1 VPSKLSQSVAKIETL
16 LLPPDVETTAYPVLI
31 MMSGLPGSGKSH
43 LSQRLAQQLSAVV
56 IESDHVRKA
65 LFPEPTYS
73 AQESTIVHRTCQR
86 TMRRLLSKG
95 VRVIFDATNLV
106 EFQRE
111 VLYSLAERSGAAL
124 LIVRTV
130 APEQVIRER
139 LEQRKDSTQSASD
152 ADWRIYRRMSEREQ
166 RIDRTHLCIDTSHDI
181 DDAVRKIVKTVSR
194 CTKT

>member
-1 VPSKLSQSVAKIETL
+1 VPSKLSQSVEKIETL

-152 ADWRIYRRMSEREQ
+152 ADWRIYRRMSKREQ

-181 DDAVRKIVKTVSR
+181 DDAVRKIIRTVRR

>member
-1 VPSKLSQSVAKIETL
+1 MPSKLSQSVAKIETL

-31 MMSGLPGSGKSH
+31 VMSGLPGSGKSH

-152 ADWRIYRRMSEREQ
+152 ADWRIYRRMSKREQ

>member
-1 VPSKLSQSVAKIETL
+1 VPSKLLQSVEKIETL
-16 LLPPDVETTAYPVLI
+16 LLPRDVETTAYPVLI

-152 ADWRIYRRMSEREQ
+152 ADWRIYRRMSKREQ

-181 DDAVRKIVKTVSR
+181 DDAVRKIIRTVRR